1 MKGLFISEVTQL
13 WYAFFSSHFCL
24 PFRAFELKMLIRRTR
39 LFIEWGLPPSL
50 SPPPPHPPHLRLVF
64 CSLNG
69 GRTRGLWY

>member
-39 LFIEWGLPPSL
+39 LLLNGVSLLPAPHPT
-50 SPPPPHPPHLRLVF
+50 PPPTSQACLL
-64 CSLNG
+64 SSMWKNA
-69 GRTRGLWY
+69 RGLWC